1 LEKITT
7 STTFTTSTTVST
19 PTTESNTPSSQS
31 KTTILIPDNTD
42 YRLRLM
48 FEFA

>member
-7 STTFTTSTTVST
+7 STTFTSTTVST
-19 PTTESNTPSSQS
+19 PTIESNTPSSQS

-42 YRLRLM
+42 YRPRLM